1 MGWALA
7 CKKLAANHVSGCL
20 LRFQFL
26 AERSL
31 RIGDLVKVDN
41 FEGRIT
47 DINTRYT
54 VLRPLAGVK
63 PLCPTKC

>member
-1 MGWALA
+1 MGGVGFGLQ
-7 CKKLAANHVSGCL
+7 KLAANYVSG
-20 LRFQFL
+20 FVIL

-41 FEGRIT
+41 FEVASPT
-47 DINTRYT
+47 STPATPYCA
-54 VLRPLAGVK
+54 PLAGVK